1 MGKLL
6 AVKAGG
12 KHRWMVCAALTGWLV
27 WSIVGGS
34 TVAWAQEVSQ
44 DQEPVQMIP
53 SEENSRNPV
62 QNPIQDADWGS
73 VQDSTQDTNLQGYTQ
88 KFLEDMQLDELQSL
102 LDEILGSSSFSLL
115 DSLGKIIS
123 GQQPF
128 SREVLLEAVYQA
140 VFGEVER
147 QRGILF
153 QIILLI
159 LAQALFSNFSKAFEK
174 GMVGDA
180 CFYVVYMILFAILVK
195 TFGELS
201 VNLSEQLSIIVT
213 LMKGVAPAYYLAI
226 AASSGISSAAV
237 FYQVILLLILG
248 IETLLANF
256 VLPCVNLYVL
266 LELVN
271 YLSKEDILSRL
282 SDLLRTLVEWSLR
295 TMLGV
300 LVGMQMIQGLVAPV
314 IDSLKRTTLGKTASA
329 IPGVGN
335 AINSVTEIILTS
347 AVLIRNSLGAVFLI
361 AFILWGVTPLIR
373 YGINAL
379 LYKLLAAL
387 IQPISDKRMV
397 GCLSIMGE
405 GCVLLLKTLF
415 TVQVLCMIT
424 IVVIAG
430 TF

>member
-1 MGKLL
+1 MRGSQ
-6 AVKAGG
+6 KA
-12 KHRWMVCAALTGWLV
+12 KVSKKYR
-27 WSIVGGS
+27 WSICLTMVGLLVVGS
-34 TVAWAQEVSQ
+34 IWTFFFLNTNVWAQDMTQ
-44 DQEPVQMIP
+44 DQELVQMIP
-53 SEENSRNPV
+53 SE
-62 QNPIQDADWGS
+62 GHG
-73 VQDSTQDTNLQGYTQ
+73 QDSISNSTQTTEDPSLQSYTQ
-88 KFLEDMQLDELQSL
+88 KFLGDMQLDELQSL
-102 LDEILGSSSFSLL
+102 LDEILGGKSFDLMDAL
-115 DSLGKIIS
+115 AKIIS

-128 SREVLLEAVYQA
+128 TKEVFLDVVYQA

-147 QRGILF
+147 QKVILF
-153 QIILLI
+153 QIVLLI
-159 LAQALFSNFSKAFEK
+159 LAQALFANFSKAFEK
-174 GMVGDA
+174 GMVQEV
-180 CFYVVYMILFAILVK
+180 CFYVVYMILFTILVK
-195 TFGELS
+195 SFGELS
-201 VNLSEQLSIIVT
+201 LRLGEQLATIVT

-226 AASSGISSAAV
+226 AASSGISSATV

-248 IETLLANF
+248 IQTLLANF

-271 YLSKEDILSRL
+271 YLSREDILSRL
-282 SDLLRTLVEWSLR
+282 AELLRTLVEWSLR

-314 IDSLKRTTLGKTASA
+314 IDTLKRSALGKTASA

-347 AVLIRNSLGAVFLI
+347 AVLIRNSLGVVFLV
-361 AFILWGVTPLIR
+361 AFILWGVTPLVR
-373 YGINAL
+373 YGVNAL
-379 LYKLLAAL
+379 LYKFLAA
-387 IQPISDKRMV
+387 IVQPISDRRIV